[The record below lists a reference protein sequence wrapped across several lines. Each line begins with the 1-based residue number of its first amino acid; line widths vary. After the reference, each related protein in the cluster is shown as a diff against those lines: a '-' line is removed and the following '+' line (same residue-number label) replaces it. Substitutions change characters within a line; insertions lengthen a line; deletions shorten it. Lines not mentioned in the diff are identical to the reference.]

1 VPEKNRDAFLDRYGH
16 LALGALP
23 VRWRVS
29 ACCLRCAHRGEVPV
43 RYLIDSRQVHAST
56 RLEDLPRMLRC
67 ARCDCRHVRLSVES
81 ENGPGSA
88 PQGRS
93 AAGGEANVVPLGP
106 RRRR

>member
-16 LALGALP
+16 LALEALP
-23 VRWRVS
+23 TRWRVS

-81 ENGPGSA
+81 DDSPSGG
-88 PQGRS
+88 
-93 AAGGEANVVPLGP
+93 AAGEANVVALSA

>member
-1 VPEKNRDAFLDRYGH
+1 MPEKIRDAFLDRYGH

-23 VRWRVS
+23 ARWRLS

-43 RYLIDSRQVHAST
+43 RYLIDSRQVHATT

-81 ENGPGSA
+81 DDGPPHDGTA
-88 PQGRS
+88 A
-93 AAGGEANVVPLGP
+93 AAGGAKVVPL
-106 RRRR
+106 RRRG